1 MFKIKN
7 YLTLF
12 ILLIIAFFVLYFNS
26 FKVIS
31 TNIESIL
38 PNSEKKELLK
48 KFNEFQISKKLF
60 LYVDKLDT
68 NSLLK
73 IKKLEKELLSISSLS
88 LDGYKKNQTLEN
100 YQNEFKFYLLD
111 VNKNKIE
118 NLNIKQELQ
127 NLKNNLLNSQ
137 FLYTIDKYDPLEL
150 FKKDD
155 QLQKFFIKNG
165 HLAIED
171 KGYISIFSID
181 KNVNNFDKY
190 EEFYKKVSALI
201 ENDDDVK
208 VFSSIF
214 YFVENSQIIK
224 NDVNKIIYIS
234 TVLLIILYILI
245 LRNIKLLF
253 NTLITLGSSILIALF
268 ISSLIFD
275 EISIFVLVFGIS
287 ISSIAIDYMFHH
299 YVHKE
304 YENGFIFDKDVF
316 LGMFTTVGSFFII
329 SFIEFDLIKQLCYF
343 TIISL
348 LFSYIQFAFLY
359 PIIGFKYT
367 QTKFFRFKKL
377 TIIPTYFIIFLS
389 IIFII
394 FSIYKFNFD
403 SNLKNLDVENKKL
416 DTLFNFFSQSLTS
429 NQTVTYLIKANSID
443 ELISNSKEIKTLIK
457 DANAPLASLIN
468 QKEFLEKTN
477 FLEKIKL
484 QDIKYTLENE
494 AENIGFK
501 KSFFEYSYLI
511 KEKIPIYSLEYLQS
525 LGFEIL
531 KFNDYY
537 ISYINIPKDQN
548 NLAKNFSFI
557 ENLNIKYM
565 FENKLLEI
573 ENSLFVYGF
582 ITILFIISV
591 ILLTY
596 KKNILVYFCFILFP
610 FASILSI
617 SLFTSI
623 NILHI
628 FMLFIILSISI
639 DYGIY
644 ISSYKKDLN
653 TDKAIIYSILTTF
666 AGFGV
671 LIFSNINALFSIGIA
686 STVGIL
692 GILFLLIFLKG
703 SLNETKNS

>member
-1 MFKIKN
+1 I
-7 YLTLF
+7 
-12 ILLIIAFFVLYFNS
+12 
-26 FKVIS
+26 
-31 TNIESIL
+31 
-38 PNSEKKELLK
+38 
-48 KFNEFQISKKLF
+48 
-60 LYVDKLDT
+60 
-68 NSLLK
+68 
-73 IKKLEKELLSISSLS
+73 
-88 LDGYKKNQTLEN
+88 
-100 YQNEFKFYLLD
+100 
-111 VNKNKIE
+111 
-118 NLNIKQELQ
+118 
-127 NLKNNLLNSQ
+127 
-137 FLYTIDKYDPLEL
+137 
-150 FKKDD
+150 
-155 QLQKFFIKNG
+155 
-165 HLAIED
+165 
-171 KGYISIFSID
+171 
-181 KNVNNFDKY
+181 
-190 EEFYKKVSALI
+190 
-201 ENDDDVK
+201 
-208 VFSSIF
+208 
-214 YFVENSQIIK
+214 
-224 NDVNKIIYIS
+224 
-234 TVLLIILYILI
+234 LLIILYILI

-359 PIIGFKYT
+359 PIIGFKYI

-416 DTLFNFFSQSLTS
+416 DTLFNFFSQNLTS

-457 DANAPLASLIN
+457 NANVPLASLLSE
-468 QKEFLEKTN
+468 KEFLDKSN
-477 FLEKIKL
+477 FLDKINL
-484 QDIKYTLENE
+484 HSIKSTLENE
-494 AENIGFK
+494 SENIGFK
-501 KSFFEYSYLI
+501 KSFFENSYLI
-511 KEKIPIYSLEYLQS
+511 KEKTPTYSLEYLQS

-537 ISYINIPKDQN
+537 ISYINIPKDEN
-548 NLAKNFSFI
+548 NLAKNFNFI
-557 ENLNIKYM
+557 ENLNIKNM
-565 FENKLLEI
+565 FESKLLEI

-596 KKNILVYFCFILFP
+596 KKNLLVYLSFILFP

-617 SLFTSI
+617 SLFVSI